1 MLTRERSA
9 PANLTLTIVAHK
21 EPQATG
27 SERTLR
33 IVRERAGMGGIVYGG
48 SRAYRT
54 VILVLWACSP
64 STRIIRAR
72 LCYRHPSSAKLIG
85 ACWLRNKP
93 ESVCSPWRDERNGG
107 AHARCRVHGDDS
119 GWCGTGACGE
129 RLATRPTTA
138 LGDRRS
144 QRPALIPGWLRAR
157 SAGYKPP
164 HACTQ
169 ATRLPRR
176 TRIRVAVCLR
186 WMRVGAPGG

>member
-1 MLTRERSA
+1 MLTRECSA

-54 VILVLWACSP
+54 VILVLWAYSP

-85 ACWLRNKP
+85 AC
-93 ESVCSPWRDERNGG
+93 G
-107 AHARCRVHGDDS
+107 ALDS
-119 GWCGTGACGE
+119 
-129 RLATRPTTA
+129 
-138 LGDRRS
+138 
-144 QRPALIPGWLRAR
+144 
-157 SAGYKPP
+157 
-164 HACTQ
+164 
-169 ATRLPRR
+169 TRLPYCAL
-176 TRIRVAVCLR
+176 IGLAGISCN
-186 WMRVGAPGG
+186 

>member
-64 STRIIRAR
+64 STRTIYLSMFTMI
-72 LCYRHPSSAKLIG
+72 LLVVHPSLLYQCLCISLPASLIG
-85 ACWLRNKP
+85 SL
-93 ESVCSPWRDERNGG
+93 
-107 AHARCRVHGDDS
+107 
-119 GWCGTGACGE
+119 
-129 RLATRPTTA
+129 
-138 LGDRRS
+138 LGLGNPNDR
-144 QRPALIPGWLRAR
+144 
-157 SAGYKPP
+157 
-164 HACTQ
+164 
-169 ATRLPRR
+169 
-176 TRIRVAVCLR
+176 
-186 WMRVGAPGG
+186 APLVTF